1 MNLIMDKKNKN
12 EPIKICCAKSNASRK
27 LVTSK
32 SSYTFDKTLVISVI
46 CSKSSVN
53 NYKIFKGEENIAIL
67 EILGL
72 IE

>member
-12 EPIKICCAKSNASRK
+12 EPIKICCAESNTSRK